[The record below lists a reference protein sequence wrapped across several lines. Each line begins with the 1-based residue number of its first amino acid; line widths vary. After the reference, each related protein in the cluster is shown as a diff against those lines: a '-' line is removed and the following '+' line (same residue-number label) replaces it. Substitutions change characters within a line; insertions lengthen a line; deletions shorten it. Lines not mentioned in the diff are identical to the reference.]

1 MVKLYKDKKTGQIT
15 ASVLMGPR
23 AVGPEGKTHIC
34 AIMGS
39 MTIENPC
46 FNTLHVVTLHDSS
59 IAILNG

>member
-46 FNTLHVVTLHDSS
+46 FNTLHVV
-59 IAILNG
+59 IVA